1 MLILLKKLTPVKKK
15 LHPYMFDHPHHPY
28 LIYPSRLPSMH
39 LSSLLSLFLPL
50 SGGAAAA
57 LSQPGGPPPSSPPP
71 GQRGDGESRPVGQ
84 GAAGAVA
91 DR

>member
-1 MLILLKKLTPVKKK
+1 
-15 LHPYMFDHPHHPY
+15 MFDHPHHPY

-71 GQRGDGESRPVGQ
+71 GQCGDGESRPVGQ

>member
-1 MLILLKKLTPVKKK
+1 
-15 LHPYMFDHPHHPY
+15 
-28 LIYPSRLPSMH
+28 MH

-71 GQRGDGESRPVGQ
+71 APGQCGDGESRPVGQ